1 MKIIPPLFAALI
13 VASSVLAS
21 AAEPGSLEDLQDRL
35 AKLEARGK
43 AEPAGP
49 LKVSYVP
56 KKGLT
61 FSEGERFKAVLNWRL
76 QLRYNFSFDEDPRT
90 TAQFGQGN
98 DNSFRI
104 RRGRIKLEGHV
115 YEPALAYK
123 FEYDWPSA
131 TLLDFRFSY
140 EKNQALGVRAGQWKI
155 DYNRERVDSSGN
167 QQFAERSIV
176 NREFTVDRQN
186 GVALYGR
193 LFPGTL
199 ADSRYTA
206 GVFTGTGINGI
217 NDDAEPMYLGRYQWN
232 FLGRDL
238 PFSQSDVEYH
248 EKPAGSLALAAAT
261 NQAAS
266 TRFSSSGGGNL
277 DGFAAGTDGQYTIR
291 QWMEEAAFKYRG
303 FSIQQEY
310 HWKQIR
316 NNTGGALRRMEGS
329 YAQAGYFPHYLV
341 SAVPKPLEVAVRYA
355 FVDPNIDAPNDIRQ
369 EYTAAL
375 NWFIEGHWNKVTLD
389 ATRFTLARN
398 GAPRLSEERVRL
410 QWDISF

>member
-1 MKIIPPLFAALI
+1 MKIIPPLFVALLAAS
-13 VASSVLAS
+13 AALAS

-43 AEPAGP
+43 TEPGGP
-49 LKVSYVP
+49 LKVAYVP

-90 TAQFGQGN
+90 AAQFGQGN

-104 RRGRIKLEGHV
+104 RRGRMKLEGHV

-123 FEYDWPSA
+123 FEYDWPTG

-140 EKNQALGVRAGQWKI
+140 ERNQALGIRAGQWKI

-186 GVALYGR
+186 GVAVYGR

-206 GVFTGTGINGI
+206 GVFTGSGINAV

-238 PFSQSDVEYH
+238 PFSQSDVEHH
-248 EKPAGSLALAAAT
+248 EKPAGTLAFAAAT

-277 DGFAAGTDGQYTIR
+277 DGFAAGTDGQYTIK

-303 FSIQQEY
+303 FSMQQEY

-316 NNTGGALRRMEGS
+316 NNASGNLRRMEGA
-329 YAQAGYFPHYLV
+329 YAQAGIFPHYLV
-341 SAVPKPLEVAVRYA
+341 SVVPKPFEAAVRYA
-355 FVDPNIDAPNDIRQ
+355 FVDPNDAAPNDIRQ

-389 ATRFTLARN
+389 ATHFTLARN
-398 GAPRLSEERVRL
+398 GAPKLREERVRL